1 MKEVTREHFENCVN
15 GWHWEVISKINE
27 RLYEV
32 KGTISN
38 KRFMVRI
45 IN

>member
-1 MKEVTREHFENCVN
+1 MKEVTRKHFDDMVQ
-15 GWHWEVISKINE
+15 GWHWEIMWELSE
-27 RLYEV
+27 TLFEV
-32 KGTISN
+32 RGVISN